1 MVTDMSNMTGLK
13 MVLLSMS
20 VCILSWCTV
29 ASGAPVDIIT
39 FDLPG
44 KMVPTDVPTTDVQL
58 RAYLTKMVSSGS
70 RIESHERFDLPVSE
84 DGFLARQSSTGDRL
98 TLVLVNADLGNGDP
112 LELVDTSSLYSK
124 TRPAYDGIG
133 KVYMGRQ
140 ISQVMGH
147 LGAGWLERSK
157 REQEERTDLLV
168 EMMSLEPDEVIAD
181 IGSGTG
187 YFSLRM
193 APRVPDGRVVA
204 VDIQPEMN
212 AILEK
217 SAKELGI
224 SNVETVLGT
233 ITDVKIPPNTVDV
246 VLFVDAYHEFSHP
259 WEMKRSL
266 MRALKPGGRIVLV
279 EYRAED
285 PDVLI
290 KPHHKMSESQALIE
304 FEAAG
309 FDWIKTMDDLPQ
321 QHVLIFQKPVR
332 NQDVDG

>member
-1 MVTDMSNMTGLK
+1 MNKLE
-13 MVLLSMS
+13 L
-20 VCILSWCTV
+20 IV
-29 ASGAPVDIIT
+29 ASILVGIFLPVNIARAAPVDIIT
-39 FDLPG
+39 FDIPG
-44 KMVPTDVPTTDVQL
+44 KTIPMGIPETRDEL
-58 RAYLTKMVSSGS
+58 RTYLTGIVASGS
-70 RIESHERFDLPVSE
+70 RIESHERFDLPVSD
-84 DGFLARQSSTGDRL
+84 DGFVARQAVTGNQLMLVLMNMESGFDPLDLVDSDRL
-98 TLVLVNADLGNGDP
+98 
-112 LELVDTSSLYSK
+112 YST

-147 LGAGWLERSK
+147 LGAGWLDRSK

-168 EMMSLEPDEVIAD
+168 EMMSLKPDEVVAD

-187 YFSLRM
+187 YFSMRL
-193 APRVPDGRVVA
+193 AERVPEGGVVA

-212 AILEK
+212 AILEEK
-217 SAKELGI
+217 AESLGI
-224 SNVETVLGT
+224 TNIETILGT
-233 ITDVKIPPNTVDV
+233 ITDTRIPAETVDV

-285 PDVLI
+285 PDVHI
-290 KPHHKMSESQALIE
+290 KPHHKMSEMQALME

-309 FDWIKTMDDLPQ
+309 FDWIRTMDDLPQ
-321 QHVLIFQKPVR
+321 QHVLIFRKPIR
-332 NQDVDG
+332 NQDAAD

>member
-1 MVTDMSNMTGLK
+1 MPNMNRFKAILTSIVIGA
-13 MVLLSMS
+13 LL
-20 VCILSWCTV
+20 LPGF
-29 ASGAPVDIIT
+29 APAAPVDIIT

-44 KMVPTDVPTTDVQL
+44 KTIPMEIPANPDEL
-58 RAYLTKMVSSGS
+58 RTYLTQLVANGS
-70 RIESHERFDLPVSE
+70 RFTSHEQFDLPVSE
-84 DGFLARQSSTGDRL
+84 ESFIARQASTGNQL
-98 TLVLVNADLGNGDP
+98 TLVVINMACGDP
-112 LELVDTSSLYSK
+112 LDLVEADRLYSR
-124 TRPAYDGIG
+124 TTPAYDGIG

-147 LGAGWLERSK
+147 LGAGWLDRSK

-168 EMMSLEPDEVIAD
+168 EMMSLKPNEVVAD

-187 YFSLRM
+187 YFSLRL
-193 APRVPDGRVVA
+193 AKRVPEGGVVA

-212 AILEK
+212 AILEEK
-217 SAKELGI
+217 AESQGVTNIKTI
-224 SNVETVLGT
+224 LGT
-233 ITDVKIPPNTVDV
+233 ITDTKIPAETVDV

-266 MRALKPGGRIVLV
+266 MKALKPGGRVVLV

-285 PDVLI
+285 PDVMI
-290 KPHHKMSESQALIE
+290 KPHHKMAESQALLE

-309 FDWIKTMDDLPQ
+309 FEWIRTMDDLPQ
-321 QHVLIFQKPVR
+321 QHVLIFEKPVR

>member
-1 MVTDMSNMTGLK
+1 MNKLK
-13 MVLLSMS
+13 VIVVSLL
-20 VCILSWCTV
+20 V
-29 ASGAPVDIIT
+29 AVFLPLNIAQATPVDILT
-39 FDLPG
+39 FDIPG
-44 KMVPTDVPTTDVQL
+44 KTIPTDIPKTLSEL
-58 RAYLTKMVSSGS
+58 RTYLTGIVASGS
-70 RIESHERFDLPVSE
+70 RIESHERFDLPISD
-84 DGFLARQSSTGDRL
+84 DGFVARQAVTGNQL
-98 TLVLVNADLGNGDP
+98 MLVLVNMEPGFDP
-112 LELVDTSSLYSK
+112 LGLVDSDRLYSR

-147 LGAGWLERSK
+147 LGAGWLDRSK

-168 EMMSLEPDEVIAD
+168 EMMSLKPDEVVAD

-187 YFSLRM
+187 YFSLRL
-193 APRVPDGRVVA
+193 AKRVPEGGVVA

-212 AILEK
+212 AILEEK
-217 SAKELGI
+217 AESQGI
-224 SNVETVLGT
+224 TNIQTILGT
-233 ITDVKIPPNTVDV
+233 ITDTRIPAETVDV

-266 MRALKPGGRIVLV
+266 MKALKPGGRVVLV

-285 PDVLI
+285 PDVMI
-290 KPHHKMSESQALIE
+290 KPHHKMAETQALLE

-309 FDWIKTMDDLPQ
+309 FKWVKTMDDLPQ

-332 NQDVDG
+332 NQDIDG